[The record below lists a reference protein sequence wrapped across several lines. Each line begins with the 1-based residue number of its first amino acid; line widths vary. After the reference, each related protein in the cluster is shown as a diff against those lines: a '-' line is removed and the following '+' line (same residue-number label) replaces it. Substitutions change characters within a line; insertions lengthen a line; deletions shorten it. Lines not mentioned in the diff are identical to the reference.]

1 MKIDYPIKRKVLK
14 ILYIPQ
20 NFQVDLLI
28 LFLLIYKHFYQYFQ
42 FKI

>member
-14 ILYIPQ
+14 ILCVPR
-20 NFQVDLLI
+20 NFQADLLI

-42 FKI
+42 FEI